1 MAVLDDD
8 NRINPDLLRALPP
21 DAGVVVEVGCGTG
34 AMGALYKQINPRA
47 RYVGI
52 ELHPEAAQVASGRLD
67 HVVVGDV
74 AAVEPSALGVAPG
87 ETDCLVFGDVLE
99 HLVDPWG
106 VLGRSV
112 GWLRDGGQVVACIP
126 NVQHWAVILGLLRGR
141 WDYQDEGPLDRA
153 HVRFFTLESI
163 RTLFAGAGLDLFDVQ
178 PRWWPSPELD
188 EFLRRMAPVVRD
200 LGLDAEGFEAR
211 TRPTQYIAR
220 ALKCP
225 AAPPRRLLI
234 QTSIAEPLVCARVRV
249 HEPDAFLA
257 TIPVVRTVASTGA
270 LDLQEALPGERRVVI
285 RQRNLLL
292 YPDHL
297 EAQRGLLRRGCLI
310 VAEFDDDPL
319 HFPAVERNRFL
330 TFTACHCVQTTT
342 GPLADALRRYNPF
355 VKVFPNQIAR
365 LPPPRGPRADGPVT
379 LFFGA
384 LNRQA
389 DWAPLLPGLDRIL
402 AACGDRLRVRVIHD
416 RDFFD
421 ALQTG
426 HKDFVPFCPYDHY
439 QEVLRSSD
447 IALLPLN
454 PTRFNTLKSD
464 LKFIECA
471 AHGVVALASPTVY
484 SGTIRPGETGLI
496 FGSPAEC
503 EALLAQLIADAPL
516 RDRLAAAAY
525 RYVADQRLLAQHY
538 RERYRWYTQMLDR
551 LPALNRELRARVPEL
566 FLDTAPP

>member
-1 MAVLDDD
+1 MAVLDGD
-8 NRINPDLLRALPP
+8 NHINPDLLRALPP

-34 AMGALYKQINPRA
+34 AMGAQYKRINPRA

-52 ELHPEAAQVASGRLD
+52 ELHPEAAQVATGRLD

-74 AAVEPSALGVAPG
+74 AAVEPSALGLAPG
-87 ETDCLVFGDVLE
+87 EADCLVFGDVLE

-126 NVQHWAVILGLLRGR
+126 NVQHWTVILGLLRGR
-141 WDYQDEGPLDRA
+141 WGDQDEGRMDRT
-153 HVRFFTLESI
+153 HLRFFTRESI
-163 RTLFAGAGLDLFDVQ
+163 RTLFAGAGLGLFDVQ
-178 PRWWPSPELD
+178 PRWRPSPELD
-188 EFLRRMAPVVRD
+188 EFLRRMVPVVRD
-200 LGLDAEGFEAR
+200 LGLDAASFDAQ
-211 TRPTQYIAR
+211 TRPVQYIAR
-220 ALKCP
+220 ALKSP
-225 AAPPRRLLI
+225 ATPPRRLLI

-249 HEPDAFLA
+249 HEPDAFLG
-257 TIPVVRTVASTGA
+257 TIPGVRTVASVGA

-285 RQRNLLL
+285 HQRNLLL

-297 EAQRGLLRRGCLI
+297 EAQRELLRRGYLM

-319 HFPAVERNRFL
+319 HFPAVERHQFL

-342 GPLADALRRYNPF
+342 GPLADVLRRYNPF

-365 LPPPRGPRADGPVT
+365 LPPPRGPRAEGPIT

-384 LNRQA
+384 LNRQV
-389 DWAPLLPGLDRIL
+389 DWAPLLP
-402 AACGDRLRVRVIHD
+402 
-416 RDFFD
+416 
-421 ALQTG
+421 
-426 HKDFVPFCPYDHY
+426 FCPYDRY
-439 QEVLRSSD
+439 QEVLGSSD

-484 SGTIRPGETGLI
+484 GRTIRPGETGLI

-525 RYVADQRLLAQHY
+525 RYVADHRLLAQHY

-566 FLDTAPP
+566 FLD